1 MPVLLYKFS
10 EQTLQPGPSVS
21 LKCIAKGNPPP
32 RIQWTLDGFPIPQ
45 SERFIVGQ
53 YVTIHDDVISHINI
67 THVGTTDGGSYACT
81 ASNAVGHIRHSA
93 RLNVYGPP
101 HVRQIP
107 PVKAI
112 EGRTVAVSCP
122 ASGYPIEGILWQKD
136 GYELPNHGR
145 QSIYPNGSL
154 VIENAHKLHDEG
166 FYTCT
171 AFNSN
176 DETHSGTLQIEV
188 LTPPTIMPFLFPN
201 KLLNEGMRSAVSCQ
215 ILEGSLPI
223 TFHWDKDGQKLLQ
236 DNNAESIFSLE
247 GIVVRNNDEYSS
259 TLIIDRLKYE
269 HSGNYTCLAS
279 NAAGSSQHSA
289 ELTVNVP
296 PKWIREPQDI
306 DAVLGRDVV
315 LSCVAE
321 GYPRPTTLWTR

>member
-1 MPVLLYKFS
+1 MCHLMIFL
-10 EQTLQPGPSVS
+10 
-21 LKCIAKGNPPP
+21 A
-32 RIQWTLDGFPIPQ
+32 
-45 SERFIVGQ
+45 
-53 YVTIHDDVISHINI
+53 
-67 THVGTTDGGSYACT
+67 
-81 ASNAVGHIRHSA
+81 
-93 RLNVYGPP
+93 
-101 HVRQIP
+101 
-107 PVKAI
+107 
-112 EGRTVAVSCP
+112 
-122 ASGYPIEGILWQKD
+122 
-136 GYELPNHGR
+136 
-145 QSIYPNGSL
+145 
-154 VIENAHKLHDEG
+154 
-166 FYTCT
+166 
-171 AFNSN
+171 
-176 DETHSGTLQIEV
+176 
-188 LTPPTIMPFLFPN
+188 PPTIMPFLFPN

-236 DNNAESIFSLE
+236 DNNVESIFSLE

-321 GYPRPTTLWTR
+321 GYPRPTTLWTRANGMIIHNFDITVF